1 MTESLTI
8 EIKPD
13 DKGTWTVIAK
23 TGPDAAPA
31 YMALGRNRVQVEFL
45 ARGILA
51 DQESEAAR

>member
-1 MTESLTI
+1 MTENLTI

-45 ARGILA
+45 VRGILA
-51 DQESEAAR
+51 DQESEVGR